1 MVVDGLLLMAFARNY
16 LRLWRVGPPGNP
28 YRRVLDWLV
37 DRPPWVLR
45 AAGAAEAGLGIVL
58 VGKAPLDVRA
68 LYAAVVGL
76 YDAVEPA
83 WRDRFYRDAHHAFD
97 QALATHLP
105 PNGRVLDSGCGTGAN
120 LARLLE
126 MEVPFG
132 AYVGVDLSEAMLA
145 RAERKWGDLPNVTFR
160 QLDLMADPLPEG
172 PFDLVT
178 STWVLEHLA
187 DPAYVVQQ
195 AWDRLRPGGH
205 VLPLFEISSSSW
217 RSRLWNRALR
227 FFSAQV
233 VPQEVTERFPGGV
246 ASDVFPG
253 PFGDLA
259 LIVLHKPSLNEQVA
273 E

>member
-1 MVVDGLLLMAFARNY
+1 MPQRHNRICGSGYV
-16 LRLWRVGPPGNP
+16 
-28 YRRVLDWLV
+28 
-37 DRPPWVLR
+37 
-45 AAGAAEAGLGIVL
+45 I
-58 VGKAPLDVRA
+58 
-68 LYAAVVGL
+68 
-76 YDAVEPA
+76 A
-83 WRDRFYRDAHHAFD
+83 WIIS
-97 QALATHLP
+97 
-105 PNGRVLDSGCGTGAN
+105 PNGRVLDLGCGTGAN

-126 MEVPFG
+126 TEVPFG

-145 RAERKWGDLPNVTFR
+145 RAGRKWGDLPNVAFR

-187 DPAYVVQQ
+187 DPAYVVRQ

-205 VLPLFEISSSSW
+205 VLLLFEISSSSW

-233 VPQEVTERFPGGV
+233 VPQEMTERFPGGM

-259 LIVLHKPSLNEQVA
+259 LVVLHKQSSNG
-273 E
+273 